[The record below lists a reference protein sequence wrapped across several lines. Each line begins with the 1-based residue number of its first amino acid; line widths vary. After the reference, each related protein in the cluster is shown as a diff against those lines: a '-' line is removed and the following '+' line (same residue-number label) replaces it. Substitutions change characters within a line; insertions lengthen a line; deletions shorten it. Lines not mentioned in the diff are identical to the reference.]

1 MTNVLVKILISK
13 SWLFERTVA
22 MRVQL
27 INRKKKTNK
36 RKKRISI
43 HSESDPETE
52 LPMAQAQTRSPCV
65 CTKFYVMLWT
75 FPSNGFFPK
84 GQLLRDPRRKESKR
98 VPTNGIPAYELGY
111 YPNCL
116 HGDVKNECEYNYSHS
131 NDLVTK
137 AQKS

>member
-52 LPMAQAQTRSPCV
+52 LPMAQAQTRSPVCV
-65 CTKFYVMLWT
+65 LNSTSCYGH
-75 FPSNGFFPK
+75 S
-84 GQLLRDPRRKESKR
+84 
-98 VPTNGIPAYELGY
+98 PAMDSSQRGSFSETLG
-111 YPNCL
+111 
-116 HGDVKNECEYNYSHS
+116 GRSQRECQQTAFQPMNWVIIQTVFMEM
-131 NDLVTK
+131 
-137 AQKS
+137 